1 MVGFPAGLR
10 RHQIFQR
17 VLTTGICV
25 LGLAIGGGLGE
36 LGTGWMRASSE
47 LDVRHFS
54 PPPPARPVSTAATRQ
69 TEDDVAPVFIDRHVL
84 LHNVL

>member
-10 RHQIFQR
+10 RRQIFQR

-36 LGTGWMRASSE
+36 LGIGWMRASSA
-47 LDVRHFS
+47 LDARHFS
-54 PPPPARPVSTAATRQ
+54 PPPARPVSTAATRQ
-69 TEDDVAPVFIDRHVL
+69 MEDDVAPVFIDRHVL